1 MQAPRDENFVPA
13 MLFMG
18 SDGETYPVEGSEI
31 TGRLFVDVPGGSGTV
46 TSVSVVSANGL
57 AGTVATATTTPAIT
71 LSTTI
76 TGILKGNGT
85 AISAVTV
92 GTGLA
97 FDGTTLSSTITGNV
111 TKVGTPV
118 NNQIGVWTGDGT
130 IEGDAALTFDTA
142 TDILTI
148 SGILI
153 DGANNFIY
161 TTNAVSP
168 ASLYLFAGEATSGDN
183 SGAGVEVSSGG
194 GSGTG
199 NGGPVQFTAGLGG
212 ATGDGGFVTFIAGDG
227 GATSGNGGD
236 ISFVAGDTQGGNS
249 DGGDI
254 IFVTGQKFGSG
265 IDGKAK
271 FGSGAGNA
279 TLESNGNFDLIL
291 QTGNATTGNITIADG
306 ANADITID
314 PDGSGDVVIA
324 TTGELRPSA
333 NDGTALGVAGTAWS
347 DLFLASGGV
356 INWDSGDVVIT
367 HSANA
372 LTFSGGSY
380 LFSGTAGPSANDG
393 SALGTSTVSWSDLF
407 LAEGGVIN
415 WDNGD
420 VTVTQT
426 GNVLAVAGGD
436 LRVATADV
444 GTNADSVPTLSST
457 STFTNKTLTSPTIN
471 TATIGGATTLNEN
484 ASIDLDPSLS
494 ADGTYSG
501 ICITGTAGTT
511 LAFGD
516 LIYLAAADSRWELV
530 DADSVTTCGA
540 VLTGMCV
547 LAAAA
552 DGNATKVL
560 LKGNIR
566 ADAAFPTF
574 TIGANV
580 YAGLTAGDVVTTA
593 PSATDDV
600 VHVVGKALT
609 ADSMYFDP
617 SEDYITIV

>member
-13 MLFMG
+13 MLFVG
-18 SDGETYPVEGSEI
+18 SDGETYPVEGDEA
-31 TGRLFVDVPGGSGTV
+31 TGRLFVDVAGGSGTV

-92 GTGLA
+92 GSGLS
-97 FDGTTLSSTITGNV
+97 FDGTTLSATGGGTGTVTSVSFTGGLISVADPTTTPALTVAGTSGGIPYFSSASTWATSAALAANALVVGGGAGVAPSTIT
-111 TKVGTPV
+111 T
-118 NNQIGVWTGDGT
+118 
-130 IEGDAALTFDTA
+130 
-142 TDILTI
+142 
-148 SGILI
+148 
-153 DGANNFIY
+153 
-161 TTNAVSP
+161 
-168 ASLYLFAGEATSGDN
+168 
-183 SGAGVEVSSGG
+183 
-194 GSGTG
+194 GTG
-199 NGGPVQFTAGLGG
+199 
-212 ATGDGGFVTFIAGDG
+212 
-227 GATSGNGGD
+227 
-236 ISFVAGDTQGGNS
+236 
-249 DGGDI
+249 
-254 IFVTGQKFGSG
+254 
-265 IDGKAK
+265 
-271 FGSGAGNA
+271 
-279 TLESNGNFDLIL
+279 
-291 QTGNATTGNITIADG
+291 
-306 ANADITID
+306 
-314 PDGSGDVVIA
+314 VV
-324 TTGELRPSA
+324 
-333 NDGTALGVAGTAWS
+333 TALGVNVGSTGAFVTFDGALGTPSSGTVTNLTGTASININGTVGATTPTTATFTTVTVNTSANPDANDGATLGSGTVSWS
-347 DLFLASGGV
+347 DLFLALGGV
-356 INWDSGDVVIT
+356 ISWDNSDVFIT

-380 LFSGTAGPSANDG
+380 LFSGSVTPAANDG
-393 SALGTSTVSWSDLF
+393 SALGTSSVSWSDLF
-407 LAEGGVIN
+407 LAEGAVIN

-420 VTVTQT
+420 ATLTQT
-426 GNVLAVAGGD
+426 GNVVALAGAD

-457 STFTNKTLTSPTIN
+457 STLTNKTLTSPTIN
-471 TATIGGATTLNEN
+471 TATIGGATLLAEG
-484 ASIDLDPSLS
+484 ASIDLDPTLS

-501 ICITGTAGTT
+501 IAITGTAGTT

-552 DGNATKVL
+552 DGNATKIL

-566 ADAAFPTF
+566 ADAAFPAL

-580 YAGLTAGDVVTTA
+580 YAGLTPGDIVTTA

-609 ADSMYFDP
+609 ADSIYFDP
-617 SEDYITIV
+617 SEDYVTIV